1 MAKNAVGAQ
10 IHVEDRRIAEKAGDE
25 SAARPFV
32 KILRRADL
40 RNAAG
45 VHHRDPVRQNQR
57 LALIMRYIDRGQAE
71 FGMKAPPEG
80 LKRIR
85 NLRENPR
92 VSIVIDE
99 YDDDWSRLR
108 YVIIQGQADLLT
120 DGPQFAHGVDL
131 LVAKYA
137 QYRTLG
143 LPRERGLMIRVTP
156 RRVSSWQYSS

>member
-1 MAKNAVGAQ
+1 MQSSPAVPIPAPVVGF
-10 IHVEDRRIAEKAGDE
+10 IT
-25 SAARPFV
+25 SARV
-32 KILRRADL
+32 
-40 RNAAG
+40 G
-45 VHHRDPVRQNQR
+45 R
-57 LALIMRYIDRGQAE
+57 LATADADGQPMVVPICYA
-71 FGMKAPPEG
+71 FDGHALYSAVDAKPKQARPEG

-99 YDDDWSRLR
+99 YEEDWTRLR

-131 LVAKYA
+131 LVAKYV
-137 QYRTLG
+137 QYRSLG
-143 LPRERGLMIRVTP
+143 LPRERGLMIRVIP

>member
-1 MAKNAVGAQ
+1 MQSSPVAPIPAPVAGFITTARVG
-10 IHVEDRRIAEKAGDE
+10 
-25 SAARPFV
+25 
-32 KILRRADL
+32 
-40 RNAAG
+40 
-45 VHHRDPVRQNQR
+45 R
-57 LALIMRYIDRGQAE
+57 LATADAGGQPMVVPICYA
-71 FGMKAPPEG
+71 FDGTALYSAVDAKPKQAPPEG

-99 YDDDWSRLR
+99 YQEDWTRLR

-120 DGPQFAHGVDL
+120 EGPQFAHGVDL

-137 QYRTLG
+137 QYRAMG

>member
-1 MAKNAVGAQ
+1 VVPICYAFDGRALYSAVDAKPKQ
-10 IHVEDRRIAEKAGDE
+10 
-25 SAARPFV
+25 
-32 KILRRADL
+32 
-40 RNAAG
+40 
-45 VHHRDPVRQNQR
+45 
-57 LALIMRYIDRGQAE
+57 
-71 FGMKAPPEG
+71 APPEG

-99 YDDDWSRLR
+99 YDEDWSRLR

>member
-1 MAKNAVGAQ
+1 MSSSPAAPLTGPMASFITSARVG
-10 IHVEDRRIAEKAGDE
+10 
-25 SAARPFV
+25 
-32 KILRRADL
+32 
-40 RNAAG
+40 
-45 VHHRDPVRQNQR
+45 R
-57 LALIMRYIDRGQAE
+57 LATADSGGQPMVVPICYA
-71 FGMKAPPEG
+71 FDGSALYSAVDAKPKQTPPER

-99 YDDDWSRLR
+99 YDEDWSRLR